1 MKSKYLNRHKILK
14 TLYKKRIKEES
25 PNTINTVEL
34 SLTFSQIAIN
44 SNLPE
49 AKIIEQIEFLIN
61 EKEISK
67 IEESFDTYYFI
78 TDKGSIS
85 YHDEKYLDNGEKEF
99 WTTSYDIIKTIS
111 TLVLLIMAVI
121 VFILNF
127 LDTKQNKKDID
138 VIKTELQNIKDSSQQ
153 IR

>member
-85 YHDEKYLDNGEKEF
+85 YHDEKYLDNK
-99 WTTSYDIIKTIS
+99 I
-111 TLVLLIMAVI
+111 
-121 VFILNF
+121 
-127 LDTKQNKKDID
+127 
-138 VIKTELQNIKDSSQQ
+138 
-153 IR
+153 